1 MTDYPLINAV
11 IFACLGVLIFF
22 AAFGIVRK
30 IVPGDLWK
38 EVIEQRNTALAVL
51 AGLMC
56 VALAIIIAATL
67 H

>member
-1 MTDYPLINAV
+1 MTEYALINAV
-11 IFACLGVLIFF
+11 IFAVLGVLVFF

-38 EVIEQRNTALAVL
+38 EVIEERNTALAVL
-51 AGLMC
+51 VGLMC
-56 VALAIIIAATL
+56 VAVAIIVAATL